1 MKLLSV
7 LAVLII
13 LAGMIGAVTKDVKRR
28 MLGVSLTVVGM
39 LLLANVQGGVYGIF
53 AGVELLL
60 FQLPTLILFLIAFGS
75 LCKKNKIS
83 QVDGFVGFRRSHP
96 WVLLLFLIMGVILI
110 GIPGTGTFGA
120 YMIEINA
127 ILEGAASGVG
137 VFQLIS
143 LLGMIAGIISLG
155 IQFFDIWIHMMLMDD
170 RLENTDAAK
179 EDTEAETA
187 EEAETLEN
195 ADAAKED
202 TEAETVEEAETLEN
216 TDAAKEDTEA
226 EEAETLEN
234 ADAAKED
241 TEAEEAETLEKT
253 DVTKEASDTEAVTA
267 LGLNK
272 ALLGIEGVLLMV
284 LVILGVFQTP
294 IMAVI
299 SLIYQALK

>member
-137 VFQLIS
+137 IFQLIS
-143 LLGMIAGIISLG
+143 LFGMIVGIISLG

-170 RLENTDAAK
+170 RASEPETTEKTDAVK

-187 EEAETLEN
+187 
-195 ADAAKED
+195 
-202 TEAETVEEAETLEN
+202 EEAETLEN

-226 EEAETLEN
+226 ETAEETETLENTDAAKEATEAETAEETETLEN
-234 ADAAKED
+234 ADAVKED
-241 TEAEEAETLEKT
+241 TEAE
-253 DVTKEASDTEAVTA
+253 TA

-294 IMAVI
+294 VMAVI

>member
-137 VFQLIS
+137 IFQLIS
-143 LLGMIAGIISLG
+143 LLGMIVGIISLG

-170 RLENTDAAK
+170 RASEPETTEKTDIAK
-179 EDTEAETA
+179 EDTEAEPAEETETLENADAVKEDTEAEPA

-195 ADAAKED
+195 ADAVKED
-202 TEAETVEEAETLEN
+202 TEAEP
-216 TDAAKEDTEA
+216 
-226 EEAETLEN
+226 
-234 ADAAKED
+234 
-241 TEAEEAETLEKT
+241 AEEAETLEKT

-272 ALLGIEGVLLMV
+272 ALLGIEGVLLV
-284 LVILGVFQTP
+284 ILVILGVFQTP
-294 IMAVI
+294 VMAVI

>member
-137 VFQLIS
+137 IFQLIS
-143 LLGMIAGIISLG
+143 LFGMIVGIISLG

-179 EDTEAETA
+179 EDTEA

-234 ADAAKED
+234 TDAAKED
-241 TEAEEAETLEKT
+241 TEAEEAETLEKA
-253 DVTKEASDTEAVTA
+253 DVTKEVSDTEAETA

-272 ALLGIEGVLLMV
+272 ALLGIEGVLLMI

-294 IMAVI
+294 VMAVI

>member
-127 ILEGAASGVG
+127 ILEGTASGVG
-137 VFQLIS
+137 IFQLIS
-143 LLGMIAGIISLG
+143 LLGMIVGIISLG

-170 RLENTDAAK
+170 RASEPETTEKTDAAK
-179 EDTEAETA
+179 EDTEAET
-187 EEAETLEN
+187 
-195 ADAAKED
+195 
-202 TEAETVEEAETLEN
+202 
-216 TDAAKEDTEA
+216 A

>member
-137 VFQLIS
+137 IFQLIS
-143 LLGMIAGIISLG
+143 LFGMIVGIISLG

-170 RLENTDAAK
+170 R
-179 EDTEAETA
+179 
-187 EEAETLEN
+187 
-195 ADAAKED
+195 
-202 TEAETVEEAETLEN
+202 LEN

-241 TEAEEAETLEKT
+241 TEAEEAETLEKA
-253 DVTKEASDTEAVTA
+253 DVTKEVSDTEAETA

-272 ALLGIEGVLLMV
+272 ALLGIEGVLLMI

-294 IMAVI
+294 VMAVI

>member
-143 LLGMIAGIISLG
+143 LLGMIVGIISLG

-202 TEAETVEEAETLEN
+202 TEAEEAETLEN

-241 TEAEEAETLEKT
+241 TEAEEAETLEKA
-253 DVTKEASDTEAVTA
+253 DVTKEVSDTEAVTA

-272 ALLGIEGVLLMV
+272 ALLGIEGVLLMI

-294 IMAVI
+294 VMAVI

>member
-143 LLGMIAGIISLG
+143 LLGMIVGIISLG

-170 RLENTDAAK
+170 RASEP
-179 EDTEAETA
+179 ETA
-187 EEAETLEN
+187 E
-195 ADAAKED
+195 K
-202 TEAETVEEAETLEN
+202 

-226 EEAETLEN
+226 EEAETLEK
-234 ADAAKED
+234 A
-241 TEAEEAETLEKT
+241 
-253 DVTKEASDTEAVTA
+253 DVTKEVSDTEAVTA

-272 ALLGIEGVLLMV
+272 ALLGIEGVLLMI

-294 IMAVI
+294 VMAVI

>member
-39 LLLANVQGGVYGIF
+39 LLLANVQGGVYGVF

-143 LLGMIAGIISLG
+143 LLGMIVGIISLG

-179 EDTEAETA
+179 EDTEA

-241 TEAEEAETLEKT
+241 TEAEEAETLEKA
-253 DVTKEASDTEAVTA
+253 DVTKEVSDTEAETA

-272 ALLGIEGVLLMV
+272 ALLGIEGVLLMI

-294 IMAVI
+294 VMAVI

>member
-143 LLGMIAGIISLG
+143 LLGMIVGIISLG

-202 TEAETVEEAETLEN
+202 TEAEEAETLEN

-226 EEAETLEN
+226 EEAETLEK
-234 ADAAKED
+234 A
-241 TEAEEAETLEKT
+241 
-253 DVTKEASDTEAVTA
+253 DVTKEVSDTEAVTA

-272 ALLGIEGVLLMV
+272 ALLGIEGVLLMI

-294 IMAVI
+294 VMAVI

>member
-143 LLGMIAGIISLG
+143 LLGMIVGIISLG

-202 TEAETVEEAETLEN
+202 TEAE
-216 TDAAKEDTEA
+216 
-226 EEAETLEN
+226 
-234 ADAAKED
+234 
-241 TEAEEAETLEKT
+241 EAETLEKA
-253 DVTKEASDTEAVTA
+253 DVTKEVSDTEAVTA

-272 ALLGIEGVLLMV
+272 ALLGIEGVLLMI

-294 IMAVI
+294 VMAVI